1 MERASPE
8 ELGGTLL
15 SELLCILSLSGHCG
29 ERHCFLRQ
37 SSYLFLFLPLLHP
50 FPLSFFLASLFLP
63 RMKLIGKL
71 ELGGVCVWMVAC
83 REKGDLLMLEPTTR
97 KETRCFYLNNLSPQL
112 SLHMW
117 KKNSNLFPF
126 HTLQK
131 TR

>member
-1 MERASPE
+1 
-8 ELGGTLL
+8 
-15 SELLCILSLSGHCG
+15 
-29 ERHCFLRQ
+29 
-37 SSYLFLFLPLLHP
+37 
-50 FPLSFFLASLFLP
+50 
-63 RMKLIGKL
+63 MKLIGEL
-71 ELGGVCVWMVAC
+71 ELGCACVWMVAC

-97 KETRCFYLNNLSPQL
+97 KETQCFYLNNLSPQL